1 MADHVGW
8 RVTARAAVVL
18 AVAGLCADPAM
29 RCASAASMIDR
40 SGRFAIQWWTA
51 DDGLPEGPLRGIA
64 FAPDGSLYCAG
75 SRAISVFDGVV
86 FQPLPAPLADDLREA
101 VGEFWSIGFDGDGRL
116 WVQGRTAVAR
126 VDPGAWQTAR
136 DRCRAFAVPDGRLT
150 GMTFRPD
157 GRPLFVGPGVVLECD
172 GNSLVR
178 LQTSPTGSEWD
189 WLYGGIDPGSGDLWL
204 WSDFKTAPRL
214 YRAAIPA
221 TGTAA
226 LSVAAEDADFSAAV
240 ITLGFGPSG
249 PLALLPDRIAV
260 RRDHRWERV
269 MPALPDAEFRV
280 SGKILETA
288 DHTVW
293 ISSHNGLLASRDGG
307 IETAIE
313 GLPGFASFTHQLVA
327 DRDGGIWAAC
337 TGGLLAVRRTT
348 LHVRPLADCR
358 AVCECDDGSLLV
370 GVPGAVLR
378 ITAGDAEDAAPE
390 RIATLPRNAIPTAIC
405 VDAANR
411 IWVGTQ
417 DSFVFRIRDGRLEQM
432 TKPDRH
438 FRELRSISGLVCD
451 AAGRVWVG
459 TSNGLAVHDA
469 RSDTFRMVSANDAPF
484 QACVVGL
491 AADADGGILAAT
503 LGSGVVRHPPEGATS
518 RLMAASDLPGR
529 KSIVMRRD
537 SQGTLWVGGDRG
549 LVRVAA
555 DGSLTRFTTATGL
568 VGDSVR
574 QIEEDGRGRL
584 WVILRDGSLQGLR
597 IEDLAHVAAGR
608 TTVVRGVVYG
618 ALDGIGENECIGHV
632 ARRDAG
638 GPFTVALS
646 NGILRFDA
654 GTLPPGAAPPLPP
667 RVERSAAPR
676 HAFRYSSPGIQ
687 WGAPPLF
694 QTRLRGVD
702 TDWSR
707 PAADHVREYSFLPPG
722 RHRFEVRTVTGETD
736 REFPATAL
744 AVDVPTPWYR
754 SAWALTAMAC
764 GVAAL
769 AAVVSREIT
778 RSRSRRRI
786 AALERQQMMS
796 RERARIARD
805 IHDSIGAGLTRMA
818 LMSDLARRTNNAPDS
833 VRDRLDTIYQNARG
847 LARSVDEIVW
857 AVNPRNDTVARFISY
872 VVNDVEEFV
881 RAGDLTLR
889 LEAPDEVPPNL
900 PLSTQARH
908 HVCLAIREILQN
920 ILRHARATH
929 VDFTIRVDDRDLTVI
944 VRDDGVG
951 FDPDRRLAAEQD
963 GLGNMRSRMAE
974 VGGIVL
980 IESRTGGGTL
990 VTLAVPLE
998 AGQTAGDTVRET
1010 SNGQVN
1016 HAS

>member
-1 MADHVGW
+1 MADQGAW
-8 RVTARAAVVL
+8 RVAARAAVIC
-18 AVAGLCADPAM
+18 AAAGLFAGLAT
-29 RCASAASMIDR
+29 RQASAASMIDR
-40 SGRFAIQWWTA
+40 TGRFAIQWWTA
-51 DDGLPEGPLRGIA
+51 DDGLPDGPLRGIA

-75 SRAISVFDGVV
+75 SRAIALFDGVA
-86 FQPLPAPLADDLREA
+86 FQPLPAALGEELREA

-116 WVQGRTAVAR
+116 WVQGRSAVAR
-126 VDPGAWQTAR
+126 VDLGIGRSEPS
-136 DRCRAFAVPDGRLT
+136 RCRAFAVPDGRLT

-157 GRPLFVGPGVVLECD
+157 GRPLFVGPGIVLACD
-172 GNSLVR
+172 GTRLVR
-178 LQTSPTGSEWD
+178 LSTTPADSDWD

-214 YRAAIPA
+214 HRAIVPA

-226 LSVAAEDADFSAAV
+226 LAVEAQDADFAAAV
-240 ITLGFGPSG
+240 ITLGFGPRG

-260 RRDHRWERV
+260 RREGRWERV
-269 MPALPDAEFRV
+269 LPALPDAEFRV
-280 SGKILETA
+280 SGKIVETA
-288 DHTVW
+288 DNTVW

-307 IETAIE
+307 IEAAIE

-358 AVCECDDGSLLV
+358 TVCECDGGSLIV

-378 ITAGDAEDAAPE
+378 VAAGDADAAPE
-390 RIATLPRNAIPTAIC
+390 RIAALPRNAIPTAIC
-405 VDAANR
+405 VDPAGR
-411 IWVGTQ
+411 VWVGTQ
-417 DSFVFRIRDGRLEQM
+417 DSFVFRIQDDRLEQV

-438 FRELRSISGLVCD
+438 FRELRSSSGLVCD

-459 TSNGLAVHDA
+459 TSNGLAVHDPRTDA
-469 RSDTFRMVSANDAPF
+469 FRMVSTNDAPF

-491 AADADGGILAAT
+491 AADADDGILAAT
-503 LGSGVVRHPPEGATS
+503 LGSGVVRHASPGTPV
-518 RLMAASDLPGR
+518 RLLAASDLPGR
-529 KSIVMRRD
+529 KAIVMRRD

-549 LVRVAA
+549 LVRIAA
-555 DGSLTRFTTATGL
+555 DGGLTRFNTSTGL
-568 VGDSVR
+568 VGDAVR

-597 IEDLAHVAAGR
+597 LRDLADVAAGR
-608 TTVVRGVVYG
+608 TSLVRGMVYG
-618 ALDGIGENECIGHV
+618 ALDGVGENECVGHV
-632 ARRDAG
+632 ARRGAG

-654 GTLPPGAAPPLPP
+654 EALPATARTTVPP
-667 RVERSAAPR
+667 RVDRSAAPR
-676 HAFRYSSPGIQ
+676 PVFRYAAPGIH
-687 WGAPPLF
+687 WGGPPLF
-694 QTRLRGVD
+694 QTRLHGVD
-702 TDWSR
+702 ADWSS
-707 PAADHVREYSFLPPG
+707 PSADRAREYSFLPPG
-722 RHRFEVRTVTGETD
+722 RHRFEVRTVTGEND

-744 AVDVPTPWYR
+744 AVEVPMPWYR
-754 SAWALTAMAC
+754 SAWALALMAA
-764 GVAAL
+764 GVAGL

-778 RSRSRRRI
+778 RRRSRRRI
-786 AALERQQMMS
+786 AALERQEMMA

-805 IHDSIGAGLTRMA
+805 IHDSLGAGLTRMA
-818 LMSDLARRTNNAPDS
+818 LMSDLARQTDGAPDA
-833 VRDRLDTIYQNARG
+833 VRERLDTIYRNARG

-857 AVNPRNDTVARFISY
+857 AVNPRNDTVARFVSY

-889 LEAPDEVPPNL
+889 LEAPDEVDADL

-920 ILRHARATH
+920 ILRHARASH
-929 VDFTIRVDDRDLTVI
+929 VDFTIRVNDRDLLVF
-944 VRDDGVG
+944 VHDDGVG
-951 FDPDRRLAAEQD
+951 FDQDRPLAAEQD
-963 GLGNMRSRMAE
+963 GLDNIRSRMAE
-974 VGGIVL
+974 VDGRIA
-980 IESRTGGGTL
+980 IDSRLGGGTR
-990 VTLAVPLE
+990 VTLSVPLGVGP
-998 AGQTAGDTVRET
+998 AADATSRHA